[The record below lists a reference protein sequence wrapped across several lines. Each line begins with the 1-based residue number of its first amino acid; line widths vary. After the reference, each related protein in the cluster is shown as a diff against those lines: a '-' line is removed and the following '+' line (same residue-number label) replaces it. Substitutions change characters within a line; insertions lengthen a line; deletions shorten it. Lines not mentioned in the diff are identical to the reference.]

1 MNMGMLE
8 KYELTISSNEINSTD
23 SRFTMDNL
31 SLGDDYKII
40 DVKFETADGQIIR
53 RRQKKFERKI
63 SNQTLPRLTCQ
74 IFEQQLLALSNEER
88 KKFPICK
95 YRPTDDMIQGIFSS
109 IDDFKENRNTLEY
122 LTYECENG
130 ESLVFY
136 CWNIFST
143 LIFVKEC
150 LKRFGTEGDKFI
162 LIYKD
167 KGGEN
172 EVMESGSQTMAI
184 EEHIRSYSDLLL
196 SSKNIVF
203 RGAPGTGKTYLSK
216 QIASYIVSN
225 GRTSDI
231 NSLSQ
236 NEINQI
242 DFVQFHP
249 SYDYTDFVE
258 GFRPSEAENNQI
270 GFSLKPGKFKE
281 FIGKAQKFETA
292 DRQDNFAQAW
302 GKFFEAVTEAMET
315 SQGYNELKTLTGKL
329 MGNIVSYDKNGIQGV
344 FKKGTTQYL
353 NYNQIYNVYRGLPGV
368 PEGGLD
374 NYRKAVVKHLREK
387 FGLEDYIVG
396 KVKNDQDKFV
406 FIIDEINR
414 GEISKIFGELFF
426 SIDPDYRGI
435 KGAVSTPY
443 NSEEKLYI
451 PENVYIIGTMNDID
465 RSVETFDFAMRRRFT
480 FVEITADQSAQNM
493 QLNEETKEI
502 MYRLNNAIVEEGHL
516 TQDYQIGA
524 SYFKNLDEG
533 TLSIKNL
540 WDYKLKPLLND
551 YFRGERL
558 ANDKMEPWKTL
569 ILELVRTSLCLK

>member
-150 LKRFGTEGDKFI
+150 LKRFGTEGDRFI
-162 LIYKD
+162 LVYKD
-167 KGGEN
+167 KGEEN
-172 EVMESGSQTMAI
+172 EAVESNSQTVAI
-184 EEHIRSYSDLLL
+184 EEHIRSYSELLL

-216 QIASYIVSN
+216 QIAANIVSN

-236 NEINQI
+236 DEINQI

-249 SYDYTDFVE
+249 SYDYTDFIE

-270 GFSLKPGKFKE
+270 GFTLKPGKFKE

-315 SQGYNELKTLTGKL
+315 SQGYNELKTLTGKP
-329 MGNIVSYDKNGIQGV
+329 MGNIVSYDNNGVQGI

-368 PEGGLD
+368 PEGGFD
-374 NYRKAVVKHLREK
+374 NYRKAVVKHLKEK

-396 KVKNDQDKFV
+396 EVKNDKDKFV

-558 ANDKMEPWKTL
+558 ANDKMRA
-569 ILELVRTSLCLK
+569 LENAYFGTSED

>member
-1 MNMGMLE
+1 MGMLE

-40 DVKFETADGQIIR
+40 DVKFETADGQIIK

-315 SQGYNELKTLTGKL
+315 SQGYNELKTLTGKP

-426 SIDPDYRGI
+426 SIDPDYRGF

-558 ANDKMEPWKTL
+558 ANDKMRA
-569 ILELVRTSLCLK
+569 LENAYFGTSED

>member
-1 MNMGMLE
+1 MGMLE

-315 SQGYNELKTLTGKL
+315 SQGYNELKTLTGKP

-540 WDYKLKPLLND
+540 WDYKLKSLLND

-558 ANDKMEPWKTL
+558 ANDKMRA
-569 ILELVRTSLCLK
+569 LENAYFGTSED

>member
-315 SQGYNELKTLTGKL
+315 SQGYNELKTLTGKP

-406 FIIDEINR
+406 FIVDEINR

-558 ANDKMEPWKTL
+558 ANDKMRA
-569 ILELVRTSLCLK
+569 LENAYFGTSED

>member
-1 MNMGMLE
+1 MNMGKLE
-8 KYELTISSNEINSTD
+8 KYELTISSNEIKSTD
-23 SRFTMDNL
+23 SRFTMDDL
-31 SLGDDYKII
+31 SLGDNYEFL
-40 DVKFETADGQIIR
+40 DVFFINSNDEIIR
-53 RRQKKFERKI
+53 RNKKKRERNK
-63 SNQTLPRLTCQ
+63 SNQVLPRLACQ
-74 IFEQQLLALSNEER
+74 IFEKKILELS
-88 KKFPICK
+88 KKDRENFPVCQ
-95 YRPTDDMIQGIFSS
+95 YNPSSPMIRGIFSS
-109 IDDFKENRNTLEY
+109 ESEFKRKRNTIEY
-122 LTYECENG
+122 VGYHCEG
-130 ESLVFY
+130 GSTLFFY

-162 LIYKD
+162 LVYKD
-167 KGGEN
+167 KDGEN
-172 EVMESGSQTMAI
+172 EAMESNLQIMAI

-216 QIASYIVSN
+216 QIAANIVSN

-236 NEINQI
+236 DEINQI

-270 GFSLKPGKFKE
+270 GFTLKPGKFKE

-315 SQGYNELKTLTGKL
+315 SQGYNELKTLTGKP
-329 MGNIVSYDKNGIQGV
+329 MGNIVSYDNNGVQGI

-368 PEGGLD
+368 PEGGFD
-374 NYRKAVVKHLREK
+374 NYRKAVVKHLKEK

-396 KVKNDQDKFV
+396 EVKNDKDKFV

-480 FVEITADQSAQNM
+480 FVEITADHSAQNM
-493 QLNEETKEI
+493 GLNEETKEI
-502 MYRLNNAIVEEGHL
+502 MYRLNNAIVDEGHL
-516 TQDYQIGA
+516 TQDYKIGA

-558 ANDKMEPWKTL
+558 AIDKMRA
-569 ILELVRTSLCLK
+569 LENAYFGTSED

>member
-172 EVMESGSQTMAI
+172 EAVESNSQTVAI
-184 EEHIRSYSDLLL
+184 EEHIRSYSELLL

-216 QIASYIVSN
+216 QIAANIVSN

-236 NEINQI
+236 DEINQI

-249 SYDYTDFVE
+249 SYDYTDFIE

-315 SQGYNELKTLTGKL
+315 SQGYNELKTLTGKP

-426 SIDPDYRGI
+426 SIDPDYRGF

-558 ANDKMEPWKTL
+558 ANDKMRA
-569 ILELVRTSLCLK
+569 LENAYFGTSED

>member
-1 MNMGMLE
+1 MGMLE

-130 ESLVFY
+130 ESLFFY

-315 SQGYNELKTLTGKL
+315 SQGYNELKTLTGKP

-426 SIDPDYRGI
+426 SIDPDYRGF

-558 ANDKMEPWKTL
+558 ANDKMRA
-569 ILELVRTSLCLK
+569 LENAYFGTSED

>member
-1 MNMGMLE
+1 MNMGKLE
-8 KYELTISSNEINSTD
+8 KYELTISSNEIKSTD
-23 SRFTMDNL
+23 SRFTMDDL
-31 SLGDDYKII
+31 SLGDNYEFL
-40 DVKFETADGQIIR
+40 DVFFINSNDEIIR
-53 RRQKKFERKI
+53 RNKKKRERNKSNKI
-63 SNQTLPRLTCQ
+63 LPRLACQ
-74 IFEQQLLALSNEER
+74 IFEKKLLELSKEDREN
-88 KKFPICK
+88 FPVCK
-95 YRPTDDMIQGIFSS
+95 YNPSSPMIRGIFSS
-109 IDDFKENRNTLEY
+109 KSEFKRKRNTIEDVDY
-122 LTYECENG
+122 HCEDG
-130 ESLVFY
+130 STLVFY
-136 CWNIFST
+136 CWNVFST

-150 LKRFGTEGDKFI
+150 LNRFGTEGDKFI
-162 LIYKD
+162 LVYKD
-167 KGGEN
+167 KNGEN
-172 EVMESGSQTMAI
+172 EVMESNSQTMAI

-216 QIASYIVSN
+216 QIAANIVSN

-249 SYDYTDFVE
+249 SYDYTDFIE

-270 GFSLKPGKFKE
+270 GFTLKPGKFKE
-281 FIGKAQKFETA
+281 FIEKAQKFETA

-302 GKFFEAVTEAMET
+302 GKFFEAVTEAIET
-315 SQGYNELKTLTGKL
+315 SQGYNELKTLTGKP
-329 MGNIVSYDKNGIQGV
+329 MGNIVSYDNNGVQGI
-344 FKKGTTQYL
+344 FKKDTTQYL

-368 PEGGLD
+368 PEGGFD
-374 NYRKAVVKHLREK
+374 NYRKAVVKHLKEK

-396 KVKNDQDKFV
+396 EVKNDKDKFV

-435 KGAVSTPY
+435 KGAVSTSY

-480 FVEITADQSAQNM
+480 FVEITADNSAQNM
-493 QLNEETKEI
+493 GLNEETKEI
-502 MYRLNNAIVEEGHL
+502 MHRLNNAIVDEGHL

-558 ANDKMEPWKTL
+558 ANDKMRA
-569 ILELVRTSLCLK
+569 LENAYFGTSED

>member
-1 MNMGMLE
+1 MNMGILE
-8 KYELTISSNEINSTD
+8 RYELTISSNEIKSTD

-31 SLGDDYKII
+31 TLGDDYKII
-40 DVKFETADGQIIR
+40 DVKFETADGQIINR
-53 RRQKKFERKI
+53 RLKKFERKI

-74 IFEQQLLALSNEER
+74 IFEKQLLALSEEER
-88 KKFPICK
+88 KKFPICQ
-95 YRPTDDMIQGIFSS
+95 YRPSEDMIQGIFSS
-109 IDDFKENRNTLEY
+109 IEDFKEYRNTLEY
-122 LTYECENG
+122 LTYKCKNG

-150 LKRFGTEGDKFI
+150 LNRFGTEGDKFI
-162 LIYKD
+162 LVYKNKD
-167 KGGEN
+167 GEN
-172 EVMESGSQTMAI
+172 EVMESNSQTMAI

-216 QIASYIVSN
+216 QIAANIVSN

-249 SYDYTDFVE
+249 SYDYTDFIE

-270 GFSLKPGKFKE
+270 GFTLKPGIFKE
-281 FIGKAQKFETA
+281 FIEKAQKFETA

-315 SQGYNELKTLTGKL
+315 SQGYNGLKTLTGKP
-329 MGNIVSYDKNGIQGV
+329 MGNIVSYDNNGVQGI
-344 FKKGTTQYL
+344 FKKGSTQYL

-368 PEGGLD
+368 PEGGFD
-374 NYRKAVVKHLREK
+374 NYRKAVVKHLKEK

-396 KVKNDQDKFV
+396 EVKNDKDKFV

-480 FVEITADQSAQNM
+480 FVEITADNSAQNM
-493 QLNEETKEI
+493 GLNEETKEI
-502 MYRLNNAIVEEGHL
+502 MHRLNNAIVDEGHL

-524 SYFKNLDEG
+524 SYFKTLDEG

-558 ANDKMEPWKTL
+558 ANDKMRA
-569 ILELVRTSLCLK
+569 LENAYFGTSED

>member
-292 DRQDNFAQAW
+292 DRQDNFAQTW

-315 SQGYNELKTLTGKL
+315 SQGYNELKTLTGKP

-426 SIDPDYRGI
+426 SIDPDYRGF

-558 ANDKMEPWKTL
+558 ANDKMRA
-569 ILELVRTSLCLK
+569 LENAYFGTSED

>member
-1 MNMGMLE
+1 MGKLE
-8 KYELTISSNEINSTD
+8 KYELTISSNEIKSTD
-23 SRFTMDNL
+23 SRFTMDDL
-31 SLGDDYKII
+31 SLGDNYEFL
-40 DVKFETADGQIIR
+40 DVFFINSNDEIIR
-53 RRQKKFERKI
+53 RNKKKRERNK
-63 SNQTLPRLTCQ
+63 SNQVLPRLACQ
-74 IFEQQLLALSNEER
+74 IFEKKILELS
-88 KKFPICK
+88 KKDRENFPVCK
-95 YRPTDDMIQGIFSS
+95 YNPSSPMIRGIFSS
-109 IDDFKENRNTLEY
+109 ESEFKRKRNTIEHVSY
-122 LTYECENG
+122 HCEG
-130 ESLVFY
+130 GSTLVFY

-162 LIYKD
+162 LVYKD
-167 KGGEN
+167 KDGEN
-172 EVMESGSQTMAI
+172 EAMESNLQTMAI
-184 EEHIRSYSDLLL
+184 EEHIRSYSELLL

-216 QIASYIVSN
+216 QIAANIVSN

-236 NEINQI
+236 DEINKI

-249 SYDYTDFVE
+249 SYDYTDFIE

-270 GFSLKPGKFKE
+270 GFTLKPGKFKV
-281 FIGKAQKFETA
+281 FIEKAQKFESA

-315 SQGYNELKTLTGKL
+315 SQGYNELKTLTGKP
-329 MGNIVSYDKNGIQGV
+329 MGNILSYDNNGVQGIFKND
-344 FKKGTTQYL
+344 TTQYL

-368 PEGGLD
+368 PEGGFD
-374 NYRKAVVKHLREK
+374 NYRKAVVKHLKEK

-396 KVKNDQDKFV
+396 EVKNDKDKFV

-480 FVEITADQSAQNM
+480 FVEITADNSAQNM
-493 QLNEETKEI
+493 GINEETKEI
-502 MYRLNNAIVEEGHL
+502 MHRLNNAIVDEGHL

-558 ANDKMEPWKTL
+558 AIDKMRA
-569 ILELVRTSLCLK
+569 LENAYFGTSED

>member
-315 SQGYNELKTLTGKL
+315 SQGYNELKTLTGKP

-353 NYNQIYNVYRGLPGV
+353 NYNQIYNVYRGFPGV

-558 ANDKMEPWKTL
+558 ANDKMRA
-569 ILELVRTSLCLK
+569 LENAYFGTSED

>member
-1 MNMGMLE
+1 MGMLE

-315 SQGYNELKTLTGKL
+315 SQGYNELKTLTGKP

-426 SIDPDYRGI
+426 SIDPDYRGF

-516 TQDYQIGA
+516 THDYQIGA

-558 ANDKMEPWKTL
+558 ANDKMRA
-569 ILELVRTSLCLK
+569 LENAYFGTSED

>member
-1 MNMGMLE
+1 MGMLE

-122 LTYECENG
+122 LTYDCENG

-315 SQGYNELKTLTGKL
+315 SQGYNELKTLTGKP

-426 SIDPDYRGI
+426 SIDPDYRGF

-558 ANDKMEPWKTL
+558 ANDKMRA
-569 ILELVRTSLCLK
+569 LENAYFGTSED

>member
-1 MNMGMLE
+1 MGMLE

-558 ANDKMEPWKTL
+558 ANDKMRA
-569 ILELVRTSLCLK
+569 LENAYFGTSED

>member
-1 MNMGMLE
+1 MGMLE

-315 SQGYNELKTLTGKL
+315 SQEYNELKTLTGKP

-558 ANDKMEPWKTL
+558 ANDKMRA
-569 ILELVRTSLCLK
+569 LENAYFGTSED

>member
-1 MNMGMLE
+1 MGILE
-8 KYELTISSNEINSTD
+8 RYELTISSNEIKSTD
-23 SRFTMDNL
+23 IRFTMDNL
-31 SLGDDYKII
+31 TLGDDYKII
-40 DVKFETADGQIIR
+40 DVKFETADGQIINR
-53 RRQKKFERKI
+53 RLKKFERKI

-74 IFEQQLLALSNEER
+74 IFEKQLLALSEEER
-88 KKFPICK
+88 KKFPICQ
-95 YRPTDDMIQGIFSS
+95 YRPSEDMIQGIFSS
-109 IDDFKENRNTLEY
+109 NEDFKKYRNTLEY
-122 LTYECENG
+122 LTYECKNG

-150 LKRFGTEGDKFI
+150 LNRFGTEGDKFI
-162 LIYKD
+162 LVYKD
-167 KGGEN
+167 TNGEN
-172 EVMESGSQTMAI
+172 EVMESNSQTMAI

-216 QIASYIVSN
+216 QIAANIVSN

-249 SYDYTDFVE
+249 SYDYTDFIE

-270 GFSLKPGKFKE
+270 GFTLKPGVFKE
-281 FIGKAQKFETA
+281 FIEKAQKFETA
-292 DRQDNFAQAW
+292 DHQDNFAQAW

-315 SQGYNELKTLTGKL
+315 SQGYTGLKTLTGKP
-329 MGNIVSYDKNGIQGV
+329 MGNIVSYDNNGVQGI
-344 FKKGTTQYL
+344 FKKGSTQYL

-368 PEGGLD
+368 PEGGFD
-374 NYRKAVVKHLREK
+374 NYRKAVVKHLKEK

-396 KVKNDQDKFV
+396 EVKNDKDKFV

-480 FVEITADQSAQNM
+480 FVEITADNSAQNM
-493 QLNEETKEI
+493 GLNEETKEI
-502 MYRLNNAIVEEGHL
+502 MHRLNNAIVDEGHL

-524 SYFKNLDEG
+524 SYFKTLDEG

-558 ANDKMEPWKTL
+558 ANDKMRALKTAYFG
-569 ILELVRTSLCLK
+569 TSED

>member
-53 RRQKKFERKI
+53 RRQKNFERKI

-315 SQGYNELKTLTGKL
+315 SQGYNELKTLTGKP

-558 ANDKMEPWKTL
+558 ANDKMRA
-569 ILELVRTSLCLK
+569 LENAYFGTSED

>member
-315 SQGYNELKTLTGKL
+315 SQGYNELKTLTGKP

-558 ANDKMEPWKTL
+558 ANDKMRA
-569 ILELVRTSLCLK
+569 LENAYFGTSED

>member
-122 LTYECENG
+122 LTYDCENG

-315 SQGYNELKTLTGKL
+315 SQGYNELKTLTGKP

-426 SIDPDYRGI
+426 SIDPDYRGF

-558 ANDKMEPWKTL
+558 ANDKMRA
-569 ILELVRTSLCLK
+569 LENAYFGTSED

>member
-315 SQGYNELKTLTGKL
+315 SQGYNELKTLTGKP
-329 MGNIVSYDKNGIQGV
+329 MGNIFSYDKNGIQGV

-558 ANDKMEPWKTL
+558 ANDKMRA
-569 ILELVRTSLCLK
+569 LENAYFGTSED

>member
-1 MNMGMLE
+1 MNMGKLE
-8 KYELTISSNEINSTD
+8 KYELTISSNEIKSTD
-23 SRFTMDNL
+23 SRFTMDDL
-31 SLGDDYKII
+31 SLGDNYEFL
-40 DVKFETADGQIIR
+40 DVFFINSNNEIIR
-53 RRQKKFERKI
+53 RNKKKRERNK
-63 SNQTLPRLTCQ
+63 SNQVLPRLACQ
-74 IFEQQLLALSNEER
+74 IFEKKILELSKKER
-88 KKFPICK
+88 ENFPVCQ
-95 YRPTDDMIQGIFSS
+95 YNPSSPMIRGIFSS
-109 IDDFKENRNTLEY
+109 ESEFKRKRNTIEY
-122 LTYECENG
+122 VGYHCEG
-130 ESLVFY
+130 GSTLFFY

-162 LIYKD
+162 LVYKD
-167 KGGEN
+167 KDGEN
-172 EVMESGSQTMAI
+172 ETMESNSQIMAI

-216 QIASYIVSN
+216 QIAANIVSN

-236 NEINQI
+236 DEINQI

-270 GFSLKPGKFKE
+270 GFTLKPGKFKE
-281 FIGKAQKFETA
+281 FIGKAQKFETT

-315 SQGYNELKTLTGKL
+315 SQGYNELKTLTGKP
-329 MGNIVSYDKNGIQGV
+329 MGNIVSYDNNGVQGI

-368 PEGGLD
+368 PEGGFD
-374 NYRKAVVKHLREK
+374 NYRKAVVKHLKEK

-396 KVKNDQDKFV
+396 EVKNDKDKFV

-480 FVEITADQSAQNM
+480 FVEITADHSAQNM
-493 QLNEETKEI
+493 GLNEETKEI
-502 MYRLNNAIVEEGHL
+502 MHRLNNAIVEEGHL
-516 TQDYQIGA
+516 THDYQIGA

-558 ANDKMEPWKTL
+558 ANDKMRA
-569 ILELVRTSLCLK
+569 LENAYFGTSED

>member
-1 MNMGMLE
+1 MGMLE

-172 EVMESGSQTMAI
+172 EVMESVSQTMAI

-203 RGAPGTGKTYLSK
+203 LGAPGTGKTYLSK

-270 GFSLKPGKFKE
+270 SFSLKPGKFKE
-281 FIGKAQKFETA
+281 FIEKAQKFETV

-302 GKFFEAVTEAMET
+302 EKFFEAVTEAMET
-315 SQGYNELKTLTGKL
+315 SQGYNELKTLTGKP

-368 PEGGLD
+368 PEGGFD
-374 NYRKAVVKHLREK
+374 NYRKAVVKHLKEK
-387 FGLEDYIVG
+387 FELEDYIVG
-396 KVKNDQDKFV
+396 EVKNDQDKFV

-558 ANDKMEPWKTL
+558 ANDKL
-569 ILELVRTSLCLK
+569 RALENAYFGTSED

>member
-558 ANDKMEPWKTL
+558 ANDKMRA
-569 ILELVRTSLCLK
+569 LENAYFGTSED

>member
-1 MNMGMLE
+1 MNMSMLE
-8 KYELTISSNEINSTD
+8 RYELTISSNEIKSTD

-40 DVKFETADGQIIR
+40 DVKFETADGQIVR

-74 IFEQQLLALSNEER
+74 IFEKQLLALSKEER
-88 KKFPICK
+88 KKFPICR

-109 IDDFKENRNTLEY
+109 IDDFKGNRNTLEY

-150 LKRFGTEGDKFI
+150 LKRFGTEGDRFI
-162 LIYKD
+162 LVYKD
-167 KGGEN
+167 KGEEN
-172 EVMESGSQTMAI
+172 EAVESNSQTVTI
-184 EEHIRSYSDLLL
+184 EEHIRSYSELLL

-216 QIASYIVSN
+216 QIAANIVSN

-236 NEINQI
+236 DEINQI

-249 SYDYTDFVE
+249 SYDYTDFIE

-270 GFSLKPGKFKE
+270 GFTLKPGKFKE

-315 SQGYNELKTLTGKL
+315 SQGYNELKTLTGKP
-329 MGNIVSYDKNGIQGV
+329 MGNIVSYDNNGVQGI

-368 PEGGLD
+368 PEGGFD
-374 NYRKAVVKHLREK
+374 NYRKAVVKHLKEK

-396 KVKNDQDKFV
+396 EVKNDKDKFV

-480 FVEITADQSAQNM
+480 FVEITADNSAQNM
-493 QLNEETKEI
+493 GLNEETKEI
-502 MYRLNNAIVEEGHL
+502 MHRLNNAIVDEGHL

-558 ANDKMEPWKTL
+558 ANDKMRA
-569 ILELVRTSLCLK
+569 LENAYFGTSED

>member
-315 SQGYNELKTLTGKL
+315 SQGYNELKTLTGKP

-480 FVEITADQSAQNM
+480 FVEITADNSAQNM
-493 QLNEETKEI
+493 GLNEETKEI
-502 MYRLNNAIVEEGHL
+502 MHRLNNAIVDEGHL

-551 YFRGERL
+551 YFSGERL
-558 ANDKMEPWKTL
+558 ANDKMRA
-569 ILELVRTSLCLK
+569 LENAYFGTSED

>member
-1 MNMGMLE
+1 MGMLE

-136 CWNIFST
+136 YWNIFST

-315 SQGYNELKTLTGKL
+315 SQGYNELKTLTGKP

-426 SIDPDYRGI
+426 SIDPDYRGF

-558 ANDKMEPWKTL
+558 ANDKMRA
-569 ILELVRTSLCLK
+569 LENAYFGTSED

>member
-1 MNMGMLE
+1 MGMLE

-150 LKRFGTEGDKFI
+150 LNRFGTEGDKFI
-162 LIYKD
+162 LVYKD
-167 KGGEN
+167 KNGEN
-172 EVMESGSQTMAI
+172 EVMESNSQTMAI

-302 GKFFEAVTEAMET
+302 GKFFEAVTEAIET
-315 SQGYNELKTLTGKL
+315 SQGYNELKTLTGKP

-353 NYNQIYNVYRGLPGV
+353 NYNQIYNVYRGFPGV

-558 ANDKMEPWKTL
+558 ANDKMRA
-569 ILELVRTSLCLK
+569 LENAYFGTSED

>member
-1 MNMGMLE
+1 MGKLE
-8 KYELTISSNEINSTD
+8 KYELTISSNEIKSTD
-23 SRFTMDNL
+23 SRFTMDDL
-31 SLGDDYKII
+31 SLGDNYEFL
-40 DVKFETADGQIIR
+40 DVFFINSNDEIIR
-53 RRQKKFERKI
+53 RNKKKRERNK
-63 SNQTLPRLTCQ
+63 SNQVLPRLACQ
-74 IFEQQLLALSNEER
+74 IFEKKILELS
-88 KKFPICK
+88 KKDRENFPVCQ
-95 YRPTDDMIQGIFSS
+95 YNPSSPMIRGIFSS
-109 IDDFKENRNTLEY
+109 ESEFKRKRNTIEY
-122 LTYECENG
+122 VGYHCEG
-130 ESLVFY
+130 GSTLFFY

-162 LIYKD
+162 LVYKD
-167 KGGEN
+167 KDGEN
-172 EVMESGSQTMAI
+172 EAMESNLQIMAI

-216 QIASYIVSN
+216 QIAANIVSN

-236 NEINQI
+236 DEINQI

-270 GFSLKPGKFKE
+270 GFTLKPGKFKE
-281 FIGKAQKFETA
+281 FIGKAQKFETE

-315 SQGYNELKTLTGKL
+315 SQGYNELKTLTGKP
-329 MGNIVSYDKNGIQGV
+329 MGNIISYDNNGVQGI

-368 PEGGLD
+368 PEGGFD
-374 NYRKAVVKHLREK
+374 NYRKAVVKHLKEK

-396 KVKNDQDKFV
+396 EVKNDKDKFV

-443 NSEEKLYI
+443 NYEEKLYI

-480 FVEITADQSAQNM
+480 FVEITADNSAQNM
-493 QLNEETKEI
+493 GLNEETKEI
-502 MYRLNNAIVEEGHL
+502 MHRLNNAIVDEGHL

-558 ANDKMEPWKTL
+558 ANDKMRA
-569 ILELVRTSLCLK
+569 LENAYFGTSED

>member
-1 MNMGMLE
+1 MGMLE

-40 DVKFETADGQIIR
+40 DVKFETEDGQIIR

-302 GKFFEAVTEAMET
+302 GKFFEAVTEAIET
-315 SQGYNELKTLTGKL
+315 SQGYNELKTLTGKP

-353 NYNQIYNVYRGLPGV
+353 NYNQIYNVYRGFPGV

-558 ANDKMEPWKTL
+558 ANDKMRA
-569 ILELVRTSLCLK
+569 LENAYFGTSED

>member
-162 LIYKD
+162 LVYKD
-167 KGGEN
+167 KNGEN
-172 EVMESGSQTMAI
+172 EVMESNSQTMAI

-302 GKFFEAVTEAMET
+302 GKFFEAVTEAIET
-315 SQGYNELKTLTGKL
+315 SQGYNELKTLTGKP

-353 NYNQIYNVYRGLPGV
+353 NYNQIYNVYRGFPGV

-558 ANDKMEPWKTL
+558 ANDKMRA
-569 ILELVRTSLCLK
+569 LENAYFGTSED

>member
-172 EVMESGSQTMAI
+172 EVMESVSQTMAI

-203 RGAPGTGKTYLSK
+203 LGAPGTGKTYLSK

-270 GFSLKPGKFKE
+270 SFSLKPGKFKE

-302 GKFFEAVTEAMET
+302 GKFFEAVTEAIET
-315 SQGYNELKTLTGKL
+315 SQGYNELKTLTGKP

-353 NYNQIYNVYRGLPGV
+353 NYNQIYNVYRGFPGV

-558 ANDKMEPWKTL
+558 ANDKMRA
-569 ILELVRTSLCLK
+569 LENAYFGTSED

>member
-1 MNMGMLE
+1 MGMLE

-315 SQGYNELKTLTGKL
+315 SQGYNELKTLTGKP

-426 SIDPDYRGI
+426 SIDPDYRGF
-435 KGAVSTPY
+435 KGAVSTLY

-558 ANDKMEPWKTL
+558 ANDKMRA
-569 ILELVRTSLCLK
+569 LENAYFGTSED

>member
-130 ESLVFY
+130 ESLFFY

-315 SQGYNELKTLTGKL
+315 SQGYNELKTLTGKP

-426 SIDPDYRGI
+426 SIDPDYRGF

-558 ANDKMEPWKTL
+558 ANDKMRA
-569 ILELVRTSLCLK
+569 LENAYFGTSED

>member
-1 MNMGMLE
+1 MGILE
-8 KYELTISSNEINSTD
+8 RYELTISSNEIKSTD
-23 SRFTMDNL
+23 IRFTMDNL
-31 SLGDDYKII
+31 TLGDDYKII
-40 DVKFETADGQIIR
+40 DVKFETADGQIINR
-53 RRQKKFERKI
+53 RLKKFERKI

-74 IFEQQLLALSNEER
+74 IFEKQLLALSEEER
-88 KKFPICK
+88 KKFPICQ
-95 YRPTDDMIQGIFSS
+95 YRPSEDMIQGIFSS
-109 IDDFKENRNTLEY
+109 NEDFKKYRNTLEY
-122 LTYECENG
+122 LTYECKNG

-216 QIASYIVSN
+216 QIAANIVSN

-249 SYDYTDFVE
+249 SYDYTDFIE

-270 GFSLKPGKFKE
+270 GFTLKPGVFKE
-281 FIGKAQKFETA
+281 FIEKAQKFETA

-315 SQGYNELKTLTGKL
+315 SQGYTGLKTLTGKP
-329 MGNIVSYDKNGIQGV
+329 MGNIVSYDNNGVQGI
-344 FKKGTTQYL
+344 FKKGSTQYL

-368 PEGGLD
+368 PEGGFD
-374 NYRKAVVKHLREK
+374 NYRKAVVKHLKEK

-396 KVKNDQDKFV
+396 EVKNDKDKFV

-558 ANDKMEPWKTL
+558 ANDKMRA
-569 ILELVRTSLCLK
+569 LENAYFGTSED

>member
-1 MNMGMLE
+1 MGMLE

-216 QIASYIVSN
+216 QIAANIVSN

-236 NEINQI
+236 DEINQI

-270 GFSLKPGKFKE
+270 GFTLKPGKFKE

-315 SQGYNELKTLTGKL
+315 SQGYNELKTLTGKP
-329 MGNIVSYDKNGIQGV
+329 MGNIVSYDNNGVQGI

-368 PEGGLD
+368 PEGGFD
-374 NYRKAVVKHLREK
+374 NYRKAVVKHLKEK

-396 KVKNDQDKFV
+396 EVKNDKDKFV

-435 KGAVSTPY
+435 KGAVSTSY

-480 FVEITADQSAQNM
+480 FVEITADHSAQNM
-493 QLNEETKEI
+493 GLNEETKEI
-502 MYRLNNAIVEEGHL
+502 MHRLNNAIVDEGHL

-558 ANDKMEPWKTL
+558 AIDKMRA
-569 ILELVRTSLCLK
+569 LENAYFGTSED